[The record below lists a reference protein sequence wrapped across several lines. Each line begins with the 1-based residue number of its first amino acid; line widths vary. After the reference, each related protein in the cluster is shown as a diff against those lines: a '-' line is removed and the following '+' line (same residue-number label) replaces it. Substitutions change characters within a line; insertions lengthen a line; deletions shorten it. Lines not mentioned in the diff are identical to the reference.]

1 MFLCQCIIKFID
13 ANVMQIDDDEKI
25 TVIDFPQMVSVSHRN
40 AQMYVAYSDH
50 LCDIVL
56 FFKVTDFS
64 FAGFLTETL
73 NVSTSSLTKGF
84 NICKKASNKLNS
96 VESFSYEFAFLHVR
110 FNLTSEKNEEQA
122 GSESDDEG
130 NSRPSFLSVKKTA
143 GSLDKELAASGYTR
157 KEQVEMDKV
166 GQRFL
171 QICFSCIH
179 L

>member
-1 MFLCQCIIKFID
+1 
-13 ANVMQIDDDEKI
+13 
-25 TVIDFPQMVSVSHRN
+25 MVSVSHRN

-157 KEQVEMDKV
+157 KEQVEMDKYIEEDAERHDSSSDDDDDDDDNDKV
-166 GQRFL
+166 GDAVSLVSLKIDQVRL
-171 QICFSCIH
+171 PSKLI
-179 L
+179 